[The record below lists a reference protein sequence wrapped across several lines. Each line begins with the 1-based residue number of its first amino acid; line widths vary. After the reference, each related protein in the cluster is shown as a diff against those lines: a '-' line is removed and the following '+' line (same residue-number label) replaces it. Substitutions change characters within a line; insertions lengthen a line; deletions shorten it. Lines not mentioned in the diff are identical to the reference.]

1 METQLTVDEFINK
14 FVDIVVKV
22 YIQVYGLDGLD
33 KWLSLT
39 LQEQHDVIMTLAV
52 DLNNWLDRLEKEMED

>member
-1 METQLTVDEFINK
+1 MGTQLTVDEFIHK
-14 FVDIVVKV
+14 FVDTVVKV
-22 YIQVYGLDGLD
+22 YIQVYGLD

-39 LQEQHDVIMTLAV
+39 LQEQHDVIMIIAV

>member
-1 METQLTVDEFINK
+1 METQLTADAFINK
-14 FVDIVVKV
+14 FVDAVVKV
-22 YIQVYGLDGLD
+22 YIQVYGLD

-39 LQEQHDVIMTLAV
+39 LQEQHDVIMILAV

>member
-1 METQLTVDEFINK
+1 MGTQLTADEFINK
-14 FVDIVVKV
+14 FVDTVVKV
-22 YIQVYGLDGLD
+22 YIQVYGLD

-39 LQEQHDVIMTLAV
+39 LQEQHDVIMIIAV

>member
-22 YIQVYGLDGLD
+22 YIQVCGLD

-39 LQEQHDVIMTLAV
+39 LQEQHDVIMIIAV

>member
-1 METQLTVDEFINK
+1 MKAQTVEDKFIDE
-14 FVDIVVKV
+14 FVDIVSEA
-22 YIQVYGLDGLD
+22 YIQVYGLD

-52 DLNNWLDRLEKEMED
+52 DLNSWLDQLEKEMED

>member
-1 METQLTVDEFINK
+1 METQLTADEFINK
-14 FVDIVVKV
+14 FVDTVVKV
-22 YIQVYGLDGLD
+22 YIQVYGLD

-39 LQEQHDVIMTLAV
+39 LQEQHDVIMIIAV